1 MADNPA
7 EIPELPSEQAIDR
20 LVSLLE
26 PYRRITQPKFYGI
39 GNIPDD
45 GSLLVGNHTI
55 YGFLDLPFMMA
66 EVWKCRRIS
75 VRGLG
80 EHAHYAVPVWRDLL
94 GACGMVRGTRDN
106 VRALMRDRQTIL
118 VFPGGAREVN
128 KRRGQQYQL
137 LWGERMGFARLAI
150 EQGYP
155 IVPFAAVGA
164 DDMLDVIVDQTT
176 PLYGQLALAYEKVM
190 GFPTPPVVRGVGLT
204 GIPRPERL
212 YFWFG
217 EPIDTTR
224 FAGQDVDTA
233 ARAVRDEVK
242 QSVMA
247 GIQFLRDERDHDP
260 DRDLT
265 KRLLRRANLGTGNV
279 RKNMADDP
287 AQIPELPSEQAI
299 DRLVSL
305 LEPYRRI
312 TQPKFYGI
320 GNIPDDGSL
329 LVGNHTIYAFL
340 DLPFMLAEVWKR
352 RRIVVRSLGEHAHYA
367 VPVWRDL
374 LGACGMVRGTRDN
387 VRALMRAHQTILV
400 FPGGSREVYKRRGQQ
415 YQLLWRERMGFA
427 RLAIAHGYPIVPY
440 AAAGAEDMLDVIADV
455 DTPVYGQLARLS
467 KKVTGLPVPPVVR
480 GVGLTPIPRPERL
493 YFWFGEP
500 IDTTRFAGQDVDTA
514 ARAVRDEVKQSVMAG
529 IQFLRDE
536 RDHDPDRGLAKRLLR
551 RPE

>member
-39 GNIPDD
+39 ENLPDD
-45 GSLLVGNHTI
+45 GSLLAGNHTI

-66 EVWKCRRIS
+66 EVWKRRRII

-155 IVPFAAVGA
+155 IVPCAAVGA
-164 DDMLDVIVDQTT
+164 DDMLDVIIDQTT

-217 EPIDTTR
+217 EPIDTTG
-224 FAGQDVDTA
+224 FAGRNDDTA

-247 GIQFLRDERDHDP
+247 GIQFLRDERDKDP
-260 DRDLT
+260 DRDLVR
-265 KRLLRRANLGTGNV
+265 RLLRRANPGTG
-279 RKNMADDP
+279 
-287 AQIPELPSEQAI
+287 
-299 DRLVSL
+299 
-305 LEPYRRI
+305 
-312 TQPKFYGI
+312 
-320 GNIPDDGSL
+320 
-329 LVGNHTIYAFL
+329 
-340 DLPFMLAEVWKR
+340 
-352 RRIVVRSLGEHAHYA
+352 
-367 VPVWRDL
+367 
-374 LGACGMVRGTRDN
+374 
-387 VRALMRAHQTILV
+387 
-400 FPGGSREVYKRRGQQ
+400 
-415 YQLLWRERMGFA
+415 
-427 RLAIAHGYPIVPY
+427 
-440 AAAGAEDMLDVIADV
+440 
-455 DTPVYGQLARLS
+455 
-467 KKVTGLPVPPVVR
+467 
-480 GVGLTPIPRPERL
+480 
-493 YFWFGEP
+493 
-500 IDTTRFAGQDVDTA
+500 
-514 ARAVRDEVKQSVMAG
+514 SV
-529 IQFLRDE
+529 
-536 RDHDPDRGLAKRLLR
+536 
-551 RPE
+551 